1 VIARPKPLVPP
12 VISQTLLISTS
23 SLGSPCWIHPAAARL
38 ACPRPD
44 VITNGYGRARE
55 GTDEAIVGG
64 QGICLLAAG
73 NAPLIAREGVITRPV
88 RGLSPSQLA
97 LAWRTGDHRPL
108 VADYARACQAAQR
121 T

>member
-1 VIARPKPLVPP
+1 
-12 VISQTLLISTS
+12 
-23 SLGSPCWIHPAAARL
+23 
-38 ACPRPD
+38 
-44 VITNGYGRARE
+44 
-55 GTDEAIVGG
+55 VGG